1 MKKAFSLIELVFS
14 IVVIGICLAALPKII
29 EASLK
34 SDAVA
39 FKQEYAYELK
49 EFYGAI
55 KSLPLSKDNICI
67 DEFKNSLLSQY
78 CIDKPADKILGY
90 GPEPRLE
97 LINKNSRYSNSS
109 NRGDCK
115 KTRSDK
121 KKCDTILEVTDKNID
136 AETTFR
142 FAIDSDDTKY
152 DPSKRFSHARVMLKD
167 ETARSVYDGANKIE
181 ALQTKKIQIL
191 DKVEKDSNGNPIV
204 YATFYATFPR
214 FGRVENIYSEY
225 LLHTDDKAWNDRIED
240 NEIDMLLKN

>member
-14 IVVIGICLAALPKII
+14 IVVIGICLAALPRII

-90 GPEPRLE
+90 GSEPRLE
-97 LINKNSRYSNSS
+97 LINKNSRYGNPTT
-109 NRGDCK
+109 RG
-115 KTRSDK
+115 
-121 KKCDTILEVTDKNID
+121 KCVNCTTVGSLNGKNID

-152 DPSKRFSHARVMLKD
+152 DPSKRFSHARVVLNN
-167 ETARSVYDGANKIE
+167 ESARSVYDGANKIE

-191 DKVEKDSNGNPIV
+191 DKDDGEIF
-204 YATFYATFPR
+204 ATFYATFPR

>member
-34 SDAVA
+34 SDEVA

-97 LINKNSRYSNSS
+97 LINKNSRYGNPTT
-109 NRGDCK
+109 RG
-115 KTRSDK
+115 
-121 KKCDTILEVTDKNID
+121 KCVNCTTVVSLNGKNID

-152 DPSKRFSHARVMLKD
+152 DPSKRFSHARVVLNN
-167 ETARSVYDGANKIE
+167 ESTRSVYDGANKIE
-181 ALQTKKIQIL
+181 ALQAKKIQIL
-191 DKVEKDSNGNPIV
+191 DKDDGEIF
-204 YATFYATFPR
+204 ATFYATFPR